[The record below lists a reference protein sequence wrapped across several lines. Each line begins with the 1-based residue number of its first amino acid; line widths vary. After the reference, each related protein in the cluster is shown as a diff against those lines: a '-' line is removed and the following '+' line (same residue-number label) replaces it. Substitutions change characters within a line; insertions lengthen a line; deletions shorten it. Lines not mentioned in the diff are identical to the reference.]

1 MRARSAP
8 APPKTVPH
16 HLPLIDPANLPAVEV
31 EPDATVHAEEV
42 AVVAEAA
49 GSTELPDATEPA
61 EAIEATPAREADD
74 TAEAPAAAPGAV
86 VIPALSPAACA
97 AKLAEL
103 FPAVFTVGS
112 PKPLKL
118 RIQADI
124 QERVPA
130 TFSRKVLSL
139 FLQRHTTGTAYLRA
153 LSQQPERVDL
163 DGNPAGA
170 VSDEHREAAATE
182 LTRRRSLHEE
192 RRAAERQAQRQ
203 AQEEARRQYVE
214 EDQARRDRAGL
225 LRAFEGST
233 LTRSNFCALKNVP
246 EATLD
251 AVLAQARQER
261 EQFPPAARNERPDG
275 RPARPPG
282 GPEQRPAPRGE
293 RGERQDTRGPGRSA
307 ERRPGGPRGPQ
318 RRGPAAPK
326 PGN

>member
-1 MRARSAP
+1 MQARFDCCLT
-8 APPKTVPH
+8 TVPDTQ
-16 HLPLIDPANLPAVEV
+16 PLIDPTSAADPADATAAQAPVAPEQLAGDGSPAEDTSTDALPAQA
-31 EPDATVHAEEV
+31 PAD
-42 AVVAEAA
+42 
-49 GSTELPDATEPA
+49 LPDDAP
-61 EAIEATPAREADD
+61 
-74 TAEAPAAAPGAV
+74 APAAAPA
-86 VIPALSPAACA
+86 IPALSPAACA

-103 FPAVFTVGS
+103 FPAVFTVGL

-130 TFSRKVLSL
+130 TFTRKVLSL

-170 VSDEHREAAATE
+170 VSDEHREAAAAE

-261 EQFPPAARNERPDG
+261 EQFPPAARTDRPEARPERAPGRPD
-275 RPARPPG
+275 
-282 GPEQRPAPRGE
+282 QRPAPRGD
-293 RGERQDTRGPGRSA
+293 RGERPDNRGPGRSA
-307 ERRPGGPRGPQ
+307 ERRPGGPNGPRGPQ
-318 RRGPAAPK
+318 RRGPATPK
-326 PGN
+326 PGT